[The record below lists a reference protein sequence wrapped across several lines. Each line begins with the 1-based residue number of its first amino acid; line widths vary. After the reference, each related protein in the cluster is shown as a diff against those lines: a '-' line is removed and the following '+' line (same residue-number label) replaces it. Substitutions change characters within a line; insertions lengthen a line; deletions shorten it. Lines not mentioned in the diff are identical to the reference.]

1 MRTVSWQRFLSLS
14 NGWNN
19 PEAWAIALQDK
30 DEGVRTAVI
39 NTLRGRIKP
48 IDQSTMGAL
57 VESSHQDVRKFL
69 AESLAN
75 AESPAFQEH
84 GFDLLIDEDPN
95 VRAATIRS
103 FGVRRQPGWLR
114 IMERSLL
121 DDEYVIQRAA
131 MDALISEPSSGISIL
146 KKYLSQNPAS
156 RISSMIRIE
165 LQRAGIQP

>member
-1 MRTVSWQRFLSLS
+1 
-14 NGWNN
+14 
-19 PEAWAIALQDK
+19 
-30 DEGVRTAVI
+30 
-39 NTLRGRIKP
+39 
-48 IDQSTMGAL
+48 MGAL

-103 FGVRRQPGWLR
+103 FGVAVNRLVENYGT
-114 IMERSLL
+114 SLL

-131 MDALISEPSSGISIL
+131 MDV
-146 KKYLSQNPAS
+146 NF
-156 RISSMIRIE
+156 
-165 LQRAGIQP
+165 